1 MINLKIN
8 HLTSLV
14 VAVPLFLSLIACQK
28 SPQSTNSQSS
38 VKVRPAYGGLPEES
52 FRAEIVKIGLEKLG
66 YELEPIKA
74 VDYTAKLL
82 AIANG
87 ELDYT
92 VTHWEKNH
100 QAFFERSGGQDKLE
114 RVGTIIPQMLQGY
127 QIDRKTA
134 DKYKITNI
142 EQLQQP
148 EIAQLFD
155 SDDDGKANL
164 VGCDPGWGCEIIIEH
179 HLKAYGLEDTVEYD
193 RGRYSAII
201 ANTIARYRQGEPILY
216 YTWTP
221 YWVSSVLKPDEDVV
235 WLKVTATD
243 LPEAQGEL
251 TAADTSVDGKNLG
264 FPVDRMRVV
273 ANKEFLMANPSA
285 KHLLELIEIPPEDMS
300 VESLRIKD
308 GEDSEQ
314 DIRRHGLQWVEQNQ
328 ELFDNWIEEAKK
340 AK

>member
-1 MINLKIN
+1 MN
-8 HLTSLV
+8 HLANSV
-14 VAVPLFLSLIACQK
+14 IAVTLFLSLISCQQLSQ
-28 SPQSTNSQSS
+28 SPTQSTNSKAS
-38 VKVRPAYGGLPEES
+38 VKVRPAHGGLPEES

-74 VDYTAKLL
+74 IDYTAKLL

-114 RVGTIIPQMLQGY
+114 KVGTIIPQMLQGY

-134 DKYKITNI
+134 DEYNITNI

-155 SDDDGKANL
+155 SDGDGKANL
-164 VGCDPGWGCEIIIEH
+164 VGCDPGWGCETIIEH
-179 HLKAYGLEDTVEYD
+179 HLKTYGLEDTLEYD
-193 RGRYSAII
+193 QGRYSAII
-201 ANTIARYRQGEPILY
+201 ADTIARYRQGEPILY

-221 YWVSSVLKPDEDVV
+221 YWVSSVLKPNEDVV
-235 WLKVTATD
+235 WLEVPVTD

-251 TAADTSVDGKNLG
+251 TAADTSLDGKNLG
-264 FPVDRMRVV
+264 FPVDRMRIV
-273 ANKEFLMANPSA
+273 ASKKFLAANPSA
-285 KHLLELIEIPPEDMS
+285 KQLFELIEIPPEDINR
-300 VESLRIKD
+300 ESLLIKD

-314 DIRRHGLQWVEQNQ
+314 DIRRHSSQWVEKNQ
-328 ELFDNWIEEAKK
+328 ELFDNWIKEASKRQ
-340 AK
+340 